1 MGRYILRGVLALAA
15 VAAVLVAGA
24 LGYRAWRLHENA
36 LALAI
41 HTHNGIEETEF
52 VRIGGIDQWIQIRG
66 EDRRNPVILFM
77 HGGPGASE
85 SMVSS
90 LFRPWEKYFTVVMW
104 DQRCAGK
111 TFARNG
117 AASCKDMSV
126 ESVAGEGI
134 ALTQYLRRHLHKKR
148 IIALGHSWGTMIGVR
163 MVKERPDLFSAFV
176 GTGQV
181 VSIPEK
187 EPVIYADA
195 LARLRAAHA
204 EKGIAALEKVGP
216 PPYKTHQ
223 GIETERDWS
232 ERYDIPSER
241 DLFSS
246 LTPVAA
252 FAPGWSLWDLYESQ
266 QSGRYAEAA
275 TFDATA
281 DYDARKLGLKF
292 DMPFIIISGAV
303 DRITPEN
310 LAKAYF
316 DKVQAP
322 YKYFAA
328 IPNAGHSAVL
338 TQPEKFLHILVTRVR
353 PIAIQYENGESH
365 G

>member
-1 MGRYILRGVLALAA
+1 
-15 VAAVLVAGA
+15 
-24 LGYRAWRLHENA
+24 
-36 LALAI
+36 
-41 HTHNGIEETEF
+41 
-52 VRIGGIDQWIQIRG
+52 
-66 EDRRNPVILFM
+66 
-77 HGGPGASE
+77 
-85 SMVSS
+85 MVSS

-111 TFARNG
+111 TFARDG
-117 AASCKDMSV
+117 AASCKGMSV
-126 ESVAGEGI
+126 ESVAHEGI
-134 ALTQYLRRHLHKKR
+134 ELTEFLRHHLHKKK

-163 MVKERPDLFSAFV
+163 MVKERPDLFSAYV

-195 LARLRAAHA
+195 LKRLRAAHMA
-204 EKGIAALEKVGP
+204 EGVAALEKLGP
-216 PPYKTHQ
+216 PPYKTQQ
-223 GIETERDWS
+223 GIMVQRDWS
-232 ERYDIPSER
+232 ARADIPSER
-241 DLFSS
+241 NLLSN

-252 FAPGWSLWDLYESQ
+252 FAPGWSLWDIYATMHASN
-266 QSGRYAEAA
+266 YAEAE

-292 DMPFIIISGAV
+292 DLPFFIIEGAV
-303 DRITPEN
+303 DHVTPME

-316 DKVQAP
+316 DRVQAP
-322 YKYFAA
+322 LKYFAV

-338 TQPEKFLHILVTRVR
+338 TKPDQFLHILITRVR
-353 PIAIQYENGESH
+353 PIAIQYENGVPH